1 MISAE
6 GDFTTSN
13 QKATLPY
20 EYISVESPDTLT
32 KMVPVSLHLSGH
44 DPKSEVD
51 ELASNRLLSA
61 VHIRNTYN
69 NTLPVDA
76 DWFRAA
82 QEVASI
88 LLGLSS
94 NPDVEK
100 IELYQS
106 CPVIIAFAVGMALGT
121 HARIEVFQWDGA
133 NYHPVFPLNTLRH
146 DR

>member
-1 MISAE
+1 M
-6 GDFTTSN
+6 
-13 QKATLPY
+13 
-20 EYISVESPDTLT
+20 LT
-32 KMVPVSLHLSGH
+32 KTAPVSLHLSGH
-44 DPKSEVD
+44 DPRSEVD
-51 ELASNRLLSA
+51 ELAARRSLSA

-76 DWFRAA
+76 DWFKAA
-82 QEVASI
+82 QEVASV
-88 LLGLSS
+88 LLDISS
-94 NPDVEK
+94 RPDVEN

-121 HARIEVFQWDGA
+121 HARIEVFQWDGV